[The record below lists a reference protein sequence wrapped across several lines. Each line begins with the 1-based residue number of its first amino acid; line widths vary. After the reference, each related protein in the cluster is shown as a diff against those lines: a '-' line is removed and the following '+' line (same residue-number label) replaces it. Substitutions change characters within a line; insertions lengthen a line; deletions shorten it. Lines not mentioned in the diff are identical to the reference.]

1 MVIDPAFSIYQNIEK
16 NHPSNI
22 FLTDV
27 EHLLLFSHVIEQE
40 IIYRKAHCTI
50 YVGVQN
56 FACLAPILHIYK
68 RIAESA
74 EQVYVLGKL
83 DGVAPKCDPIRFIPL
98 ASDCQLAKEWFILVD
113 HRDYTRVLSAQ
124 EFRPIPNG
132 NIPRQFEAVLTSERK
147 IAAHAIES
155 LSKQLQFAKPS

>member
-16 NHPSNI
+16 SHPSNI

-27 EHLLLFSHVIEQE
+27 EHLLLFSHIIEQE
-40 IIYRKAHCTI
+40 IIYRKAHCSI

-56 FACLAPILHIYK
+56 FACLAPILHVYK

-74 EQVYVLGKL
+74 GQVYVLGRV
-83 DGVAPKCDPIRFIPL
+83 DGVAPKCDPIQFIPL
-98 ASDCQLAKEWFILVD
+98 EADCQLAKEWFIIVN
-113 HRDYTRVLSAQ
+113 HGGYARVLSAQ
-124 EFRPIPNG
+124 ELKPTRNES
-132 NIPRQFEAVLTSERK
+132 NPRQFETVLSSERK

-155 LSKQLQFAKPS
+155 LSKQLQLVKPS